1 MSNNNTIQDRYATRL
16 AEDLDNNAN
25 EQEKV
30 RVQLAD
36 LQNQLAQLEQE
47 RAWLTQLQGTVAGA
61 QSTAA
66 PEQPADEA
74 SAGDKIDEPKVT
86 PSTQPV
92 PRPRGRKK
100 PADESAARKA
110 KKKTAAPKA
119 GTKPKP
125 SASRSSTEP
134 TLRSLVVD
142 ILTASSE
149 PRMVSEFVDALAK
162 RHPDRATPSAPVVR
176 NALESL
182 VAKGLAERARQQ
194 GSVFY
199 TPLTPSAA
207 DAGDMAEAATSDTA
221 EPVPATA

>member
-1 MSNNNTIQDRYATRL
+1 MSNNKTIQGRYATRL

-30 RVQLAD
+30 RVQLAE
-36 LQNQLAQLEQE
+36 LQNRLAQLEQE

-61 QSTAA
+61 QSAAA
-66 PEQPADEA
+66 PEQPAGEA
-74 SAGDKIDEPKVT
+74 SAGDEADEPKVM
-86 PSTQPV
+86 PSAQPV

-100 PADESAARKA
+100 PAGDPPAGKA

-119 GTKPKP
+119 GTKPK
-125 SASRSSTEP
+125 AATSRSSTEP

-162 RHPDRATPSAPVVR
+162 QHPDRAMPSAPVVR
-176 NALESL
+176 NTLESL
-182 VAKGLAERARQQ
+182 VAKGLAERARRQ

-207 DAGDMAEAATSDTA
+207 DAGDVAETAAPDTA

>member
-36 LQNQLAQLEQE
+36 LQSQLAQLEQE
-47 RAWLTQLQGTVAGA
+47 QAWLTQLQGAVAGA
-61 QSTAA
+61 QSAAA
-66 PEQPADEA
+66 PEQPANEA
-74 SAGDKIDEPKVT
+74 PSGDRADEPKVT
-86 PSTQPV
+86 SSAQPV
-92 PRPRGRKK
+92 PRPRGQKK
-100 PADESAARKA
+100 PAGEPAARKA

-125 SASRSSTEP
+125 AASRSNPGT

-142 ILTASSE
+142 ILAASSE

-162 RHPDRATPSAPVVR
+162 QHSGRVTPSAPVVR
-176 NALESL
+176 NTLESL

-207 DAGDMAEAATSDTA
+207 DASDVAGAAASEAAN
-221 EPVPATA
+221 PVPVTA

>member
-47 RAWLTQLQGTVAGA
+47 RAWLTQLQGTVAGT
-61 QSTAA
+61 QSAAA
-66 PEQPADEA
+66 PEQPAGEA
-74 SAGDKIDEPKVT
+74 ITGDSTFEPKVT
-86 PSTQPV
+86 PSAQPV

-100 PADESAARKA
+100 PSEEPAARKA
-110 KKKTAAPKA
+110 GKKAMASKD
-119 GTKPKP
+119 GRKPT
-125 SASRSSTEP
+125 SAASRSGAEP
-134 TLRSLVVD
+134 TLRSLVAD
-142 ILTASSE
+142 ILAASSE
-149 PRMVSEFVDALAK
+149 PRMVSEFVDTLA
-162 RHPDRATPSAPVVR
+162 RQHPSRATPSAPVVR

-199 TPLTPSAA
+199 SPVVSAA
-207 DAGDMAEAATSDTA
+207 PDAGNAVEAAAPEAA

>member
-1 MSNNNTIQDRYATRL
+1 VSNNNTIQGRYATRL

-25 EQEKV
+25 AQEKV

-36 LQNQLAQLEQE
+36 LQSQLAQLEQE
-47 RAWLTQLQGTVAGA
+47 RAWLAQLQGTVAGA
-61 QSTAA
+61 QSVAA
-66 PEQPADEA
+66 PEQLAGEA
-74 SAGDKIDEPKVT
+74 SASDEADEPKVT
-86 PSTQPV
+86 PSAQPV

-100 PADESAARKA
+100 PAGEPAARKA
-110 KKKTAAPKA
+110 GKKTTAPKD
-119 GTKPKP
+119 GRKPK
-125 SASRSSTEP
+125 AATSRSSTEP

-142 ILTASSE
+142 ILAASSE

-162 RHPDRATPSAPVVR
+162 QHPDRATPSAPVVR
-176 NALESL
+176 NTLESL

-199 TPLTPSAA
+199 SPVVSPTP
-207 DAGDMAEAATSDTA
+207 DAGNAVEAAASEAA